1 MRRYGA
7 EVIWLPFD
15 LHPEYPPHG
24 VPRKTLEGRYGRGH
38 LDRVAKMVEDAGF
51 RHSPPPTAPRSLKA
65 LQLGELARDAGRYDE
80 VHHRLF
86 TAYWSDGR
94 DIGDLDV
101 LAAVA
106 TEAGLDP
113 EPTRA
118 ALESDEVLDRVRQA
132 SAAAHEVGVNAVPAW
147 LFDKQLLV
155 LGAQPHEVLDNVMA
169 KLGHQALDPG
179 APEGDGGRL
188 SPQSGR

>member
-24 VPRKTLEGRYGRGH
+24 VPRKTLERRYGRGFLEH
-38 LDRVAKMVEDAGF
+38 VATMIEEAGF

-65 LQLGELARDAGRYDE
+65 LQLGELARDEEAHHE
-80 VHHRLF
+80 VHRRLF
-86 TAYWSDGR
+86 DAYWSEGR

-101 LAAVA
+101 LTAVA
-106 TEAGLDP
+106 AEAGLDP
-113 EPTRA
+113 ETTRA
-118 ALESDEVLDRVRQA
+118 ALEADEVVDRVREA
-132 SAAAHEVGVNAVPAW
+132 SEAAQKVGVDAVPAW

-169 KLGHQALDPG
+169 KLGHTPLDSD
-179 APEGDGGRL
+179 APHDDGGRL
-188 SPQSGR
+188 SPR

>member
-24 VPRKTLEGRYGRGH
+24 VPRKTLEGRYGRGF
-38 LDRVAKMVEDAGF
+38 LDHVAKMIEEAGF
-51 RHSPPPTAPRSLKA
+51 RHSPPPTAPRSLNA
-65 LQLGELARDAGRYDE
+65 LQLGVLARDAGLYDE

-86 TAYWSDGR
+86 TAYWSEGR
-94 DIGDLDV
+94 DIGDLEV
-101 LAAVA
+101 LTAIA

-118 ALESDEVLDRVRQA
+118 ALESDDVLDRVLSA
-132 SAAAHEVGVNAVPAW
+132 SEAAQKVGVDAVPAW

-169 KLGHQALDPG
+169 KLGHEPID
-179 APEGDGGRL
+179 
-188 SPQSGR
+188 

>member
-1 MRRYGA
+1 VRRYGA

-24 VPRKTLEGRYGRGH
+24 VPRKTLEGRYGRGF
-38 LDRVAKMVEDAGF
+38 LDHVGKMIEDAGF
-51 RHSPPPTAPRSLKA
+51 RHAPPPTAPRSLKA
-65 LQLGELARDAGRYDE
+65 LQLGELARDEGLHGE

-86 TAYWSDGR
+86 TAYWSDGL

-101 LAAVA
+101 LTVIA

-118 ALESDEVLDRVRQA
+118 ALESDGAIDRVRQA
-132 SAAAHEVGVNAVPAW
+132 SGAAQKVGVDAVPAW
-147 LFDKQLLV
+147 LFDKELLV
-155 LGAQPHEVLDNVMA
+155 LGAQPHEILDNVMA
-169 KLGHQALDPG
+169 KLGHDPIG
-179 APEGDGGRL
+179 
-188 SPQSGR
+188 

>member
-65 LQLGELARDAGRYDE
+65 LQLGELARDQGRHGD
-80 VHHRLF
+80 VHQRLF
-86 TAYWSDGR
+86 TAYWSEGR
-94 DIGDLDV
+94 DIGDPDV
-101 LAAVA
+101 LRAVA
-106 TEAGLDP
+106 AEAGLDT
-113 EPTRA
+113 ETARA
-118 ALESDEVLDRVRQA
+118 ALDSEELADRVRQ
-132 SAAAHEVGVNAVPAW
+132 SSEAAHRVGVNAVPAW
-147 LFDKQLLV
+147 LFDKELLV
-155 LGAQPHEVLDNVMA
+155 LGAQPHHIFDNVMA
-169 KLGHQALDPG
+169 KLGHEPLA
-179 APEGDGGRL
+179 
-188 SPQSGR
+188 

>member
-1 MRRYGA
+1 VRRYGA

-24 VPRKTLEGRYGRGH
+24 VPRKTLEGRYGRGF
-38 LDRVAKMVEDAGF
+38 LDHVGKMIEDAGF
-51 RHSPPPTAPRSLKA
+51 RHAPPPTAPRSLKA
-65 LQLGELARDAGRYDE
+65 LQLGELARDEGLHGE

-86 TAYWSDGR
+86 TAYWSDGL

-101 LAAVA
+101 LTVIA

-118 ALESDEVLDRVRQA
+118 ALESDGAIDRVRQA
-132 SAAAHEVGVNAVPAW
+132 SGAAQRVGVDAVPAW
-147 LFDKQLLV
+147 LFDKELLV
-155 LGAQPHEVLDNVMA
+155 LGAQPHEILDNVMA
-169 KLGHQALDPG
+169 KLGHDPIG
-179 APEGDGGRL
+179 
-188 SPQSGR
+188 